1 MRNHLQLTPGWKRLV
16 AISLPLLV
24 GVGAVVGAHLY
35 VSAGSPAAAAAAA
48 APVGP
53 VAPAN
58 PSLDVPAAAGL
69 LVDVIGAVAQPGL
82 YRMKRGDRVY
92 DAIAAAG
99 GFTTDAD
106 PTKLPNLA
114 GRLKDG
120 EQIKVPFAK
129 GAPGG
134 TVISRTNLNFATLEE
149 LAVVPGFSEAF
160 AQEVIDYRTNFGGF
174 QSTRELVTVLGMSEA
189 DYVVARRYLTL

>member
-35 VSAGSPAAAAAAA
+35 VSAGSPAGTAAAA
-48 APVGP
+48 APV
-53 VAPAN
+53 N
-58 PSLDVPAAAGL
+58 PSLDVPAPAGL

-99 GFTTDAD
+99 GLTTDAD

-120 EQIKVPFAK
+120 EQIKVAFAK

-134 TVISRTNLNFATLEE
+134 TVISRTNLNFATLDE

>member
-1 MRNHLQLTPGWKRLV
+1 MRNHIQLAPGWKRLI
-16 AISLPLLV
+16 AFSLPVLV
-24 GVGAVVGAHLY
+24 GVGALVGAHLY
-35 VSAGSPAAAAAAA
+35 LSAGPPAAAAAAL
-48 APVGP
+48 P

-58 PSLDVPAAAGL
+58 PSLDVPAPAGL

-99 GFTTDAD
+99 GLTTDAD

-134 TVISRTNLNFATLEE
+134 TVISRTNLNFATLDE

-160 AQEVIDYRTNFGGF
+160 AQDVIDYRTNFGGF
-174 QSTRELVTVLGMSEA
+174 QTTRELVTVLGMSEA
-189 DYVVARRYLTL
+189 DYVIARRYLTL

>member
-1 MRNHLQLTPGWKRLV
+1 M
-16 AISLPLLV
+16 V
-24 GVGAVVGAHLY
+24 GVGALVGAHLY
-35 VSAGSPAAAAAAA
+35 LSAGTPAAAAAATA
-48 APVGP
+48 AG

-58 PSLDVPAAAGL
+58 PALDVPAPAGL

-99 GFTTDAD
+99 GMTTDAD
-106 PTKLPNLA
+106 PTKLPNMA

-120 EQIKVPFAK
+120 EQIKVPFSK

-134 TVISRTNLNFATLEE
+134 TVISRTNLNFATLDE

-174 QSTRELVTVLGMSEA
+174 QTTRELVTVLGMSEA